1 MPASFTF
8 ICISGF
14 VHFAQI
20 EPPPPDCSFLMN
32 ESELE
37 AIQRDF
43 KTLADELKGSNLELD
58 DSYELEVVCQFE
70 F

>member
-1 MPASFTF
+1 
-8 ICISGF
+8 
-14 VHFAQI
+14 
-20 EPPPPDCSFLMN
+20 MN

-43 KTLADELKGSNLELD
+43 KTLADELKVSNLELD

-70 F
+70 FWLGKSISIVS